1 MGQKLDEGKSLR
13 ELWQEWE
20 DLSRLLL
27 AAFWTWK
34 TFLTPDH
41 WRSELKEAEH
51 IEQFCKIV
59 QETMTEM
66 RPLQWNQLEEV
77 ARDKRN
83 ARRTQSM
90 CDRADNDEE

>member
-1 MGQKLDEGKSLR
+1 METEHKYLR

-41 WRSELKEAEH
+41 WRRYCRSSSS
-51 IEQFCKIV
+51 
-59 QETMTEM
+59 MTEHGLSTSDQANSVSFGH
-66 RPLQWNQLEEV
+66 RIGACHSTLSR
-77 ARDKRN
+77 AR
-83 ARRTQSM
+83 S
-90 CDRADNDEE
+90 C